1 MTAAA
6 QLTERDGRGVGAS
19 AEGPL
24 KRKNRV
30 FHVFDMQ
37 ATSCA
42 VQQLGGSQRER
53 EGGIGPL
60 KGISKKLGVSWKEN

>member
-6 QLTERDGRGVGAS
+6 QLTEWGGRGVVES

-42 VQQLGGSQRER
+42 VQQLRER
-53 EGGIGPL
+53 EREVGPL